1 MQAHAQGYD
10 STGGPVSELNSDLPN
25 GARAA
30 LFAVL
35 GGVGLVLSI
44 VCLNVT
50 NLLLARDAQSQ
61 SEFMLRTTA
70 LGASRTRILRQML
83 TESCIRTGLGGA
95 VLPIA
100 SMTDRIPLSVSLKRP

>member
-1 MQAHAQGYD
+1 MT
-10 STGGPVSELNSDLPN
+10 SPS

-83 TESCIRTGLGGA
+83 TESCILAGPGGA
-95 VLPIA
+95 VLPID
-100 SMTDRIPLSVSLKRP
+100 SMTDRIPLSVSFKRP